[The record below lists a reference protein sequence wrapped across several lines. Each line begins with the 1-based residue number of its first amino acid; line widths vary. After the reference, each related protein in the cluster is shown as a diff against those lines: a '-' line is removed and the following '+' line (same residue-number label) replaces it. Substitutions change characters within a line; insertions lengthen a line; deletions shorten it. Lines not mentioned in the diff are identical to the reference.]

1 MQGFIMELQTSLV
14 YFINDGVLA
23 GKAPTTLKAY
33 QYSISS
39 LFDYTKMQFLPQV
52 VETLN
57 EELLAQFMVH
67 GIKIRKWNKYTHW
80 TMYKNLHVYFNWC
93 VKKSLLT
100 KNPLDSIEKPKMPR
114 QPPKSLN
121 EKEVKIL
128 LQTVANLPYKFHFT
142 KFRNKALICCL
153 IFTGLRKSEIVN
165 LRYTDVDLIN
175 GFITVEHGK
184 GDKRREIPI
193 EEKTLKPI
201 LIEYDEY
208 RSRLCKTS
216 EWFFNGTFG
225 GRGINDNKL
234 AISTIDR
241 LFRHISKLCN
251 KHITCHK
258 LRHTFATLLLEQT
271 GDIYTLK
278 ELMGHSNISTTC
290 IYLSSTRK
298 KKIEVINKLSI
309 NTE

>member
-1 MQGFIMELQTSLV
+1 MQGVVMEVQTSLV

-33 QYSISS
+33 QYSIQS
-39 LFDYTKMQFLPQV
+39 LIDYTKMQFLPQAID
-52 VETLN
+52 TFN
-57 EELLAQFMVH
+57 TDLLAQFMVH

-93 VKKSLLT
+93 VKKELLPT
-100 KNPLDSIEKPKMPR
+100 NPLDAISKPKMPQ

-121 EKEVKIL
+121 EPEVKTL
-128 LQTVANLPYKFHFT
+128 LQTVANLPYPYHFT
-142 KFRNKALICCL
+142 RFRNKALICCL
-153 IFTGLRKSEIVN
+153 LFTGLRKSELVN
-165 LRYTDVDLIN
+165 LRYSDVDLVN

-193 EEKTLKPI
+193 EERTLKPV
-201 LIEYDEY
+201 LLEYDEY
-208 RSRLCKTS
+208 RRRLCKDS

-225 GRGINDNKL
+225 GRGQHDNKL

-241 LFRHISKLCN
+241 LFRKLSKLCN
-251 KHITCHK
+251 KRITCHK

-309 NTE
+309 NN